1 MLSDM
6 LLTVSDNYDTNVA
19 TIKMCPEKQQHVD
32 LSHFIAE
39 NKDSRGRKINPLVLM
54 RN

>member
-1 MLSDM
+1 MLSDI
-6 LLTVSDNYDTNVA
+6 LLTVSDNYECYMEDTNVA

-39 NKDSRGRKINPLVLM
+39 N
-54 RN
+54 